1 MDISRI
7 YRAMKRIPYGTQAF
21 SKLICFKA
29 PYFGTISPHI
39 THLHANQ
46 VVIEFKKRRRVLN
59 HIKTVH
65 AIACC
70 NAAELAAGMLMMAG
84 LPRHLRW
91 IPKHMEVSY
100 LRLATT
106 NLTATV
112 ILMDWNEVEPGDLKV
127 NVDVVDEEGVS
138 VVDVVITMWISEK
151 WNS

>member
-1 MDISRI
+1 VDISRI
-7 YRAMKRIPYGTQAF
+7 YRAMKSLPYGTHIF
-21 SKLICFKA
+21 SRLICFKA

-39 THLHANQ
+39 TLLDTHE
-46 VVIEFKKRRRVLN
+46 VVIEFKKRRRILN

-106 NLTATV
+106 DLKATALIV
-112 ILMDWNEVEPGDLKV
+112 DWDEVELGDLKV
-127 NVDVVDEEGVS
+127 NVDVVDEDGVS

-151 WNS
+151 